1 MSRPL
6 HKTKNKRKPLINGLK
21 IYNWHDKEGQ
31 VTKDSGAYTTKI
43 TLKGLNIY
51 DWHLSD
57 H

>member
-21 IYNWHDKEGQ
+21 IYSWHDKEGH